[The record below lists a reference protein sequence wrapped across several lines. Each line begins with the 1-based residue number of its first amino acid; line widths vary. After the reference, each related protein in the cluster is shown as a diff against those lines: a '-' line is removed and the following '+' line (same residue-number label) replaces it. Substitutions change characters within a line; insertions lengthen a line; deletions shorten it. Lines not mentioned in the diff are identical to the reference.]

1 MLLVRKQ
8 ESGQRDGRSKRHAE
22 ILINDYPKPG
32 TCGWL
37 TPVILYTQEELIR
50 RITVYSSQPRQIV

>member
-8 ESGQRDGRSKRHAE
+8 ESGQREGRSKRHAE

-37 TPVILYTQEELIR
+37 TPVILYTQEADNL
-50 RITVYSSQPRQIV
+50 S